1 MNKRGFEKEYLYL
14 FYLILGLIAGSII
27 LTFIIQ
33 VKDDTRF
40 TIDKLSLDS
49 TFLIN
54 AISAS
59 PFDMETKVSFQEQ
72 GFVMNFKNP
81 CSVEVSSKDQTTNL
95 NPYNCYSK
103 LNIENKQL
111 ETLFI
116 TLKKQGDNIKIE

>member
-1 MNKRGFEKEYLYL
+1 MNKRGFDKEYLYL
-14 FYLILGLIAGSII
+14 FYLILGLAAGSII

-59 PFDMETKVSFQEQ
+59 PFDMETKVSFGEE
-72 GFVMNFKNP
+72 GFVINFKNP
-81 CSVEVSSKDQTTNL
+81 CSVEVFSKDQTTNL
-95 NPYNCYSK
+95 NLYSCYSK
-103 LNIENKQL
+103 LNIEKKQL

-116 TLKKQGDNIKIE
+116 TLKKQGDSIKIS